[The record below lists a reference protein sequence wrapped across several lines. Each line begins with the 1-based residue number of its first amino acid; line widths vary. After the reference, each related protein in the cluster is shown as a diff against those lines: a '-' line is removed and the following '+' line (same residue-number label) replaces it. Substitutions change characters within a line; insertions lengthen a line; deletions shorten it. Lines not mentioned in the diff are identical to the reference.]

1 MKAKNVKAKNFDS
14 FQALKDYIF
23 QVTNFYNQGNNLKNS
38 FDNISL
44 KIKPNIKFRLA
55 KKQNQS

>member
-23 QVTNFYNQGNNLKNS
+23 QVTNFYN
-38 FDNISL
+38 
-44 KIKPNIKFRLA
+44 
-55 KKQNQS
+55 

>member
-23 QVTNFYNQGNNLKNS
+23 QVTNFYNQGNK
-38 FDNISL
+38 
-44 KIKPNIKFRLA
+44 
-55 KKQNQS
+55 